1 MSYGTCLSCC
11 GFGLH
16 AARCWVALSG
26 WVPGAGAVIIIPL
39 WEDARLAGWMHIA
52 VFFMFVYCFS
62 WSQQGSLP
70 FVWRFELAGVTLFE
84 LGNACGV
91 GRLVWYGQ
99 VRSYFPFCSRVG
111 LRRDWLASC
120 DITLHRTARASCS
133 IDFFVHFILGVLDAV
148 ASLVMLYSSLQ
159 TCWG

>member
-1 MSYGTCLSCC
+1 MPRGV
-11 GFGLH
+11 
-16 AARCWVALSG
+16 WVALSG

-52 VFFMFVYCFS
+52 VFFMFVYSLS

-70 FVWRFELAGVTLFE
+70 FVGRFELAGVTLFE
-84 LGNACGV
+84 LGNACWRWA
-91 GRLVWYGQ
+91 GRLVWHGQ
-99 VRSYFPFCSRVG
+99 VRSYFPFLFSGWVETG
-111 LRRDWLASC
+111 FASC

-148 ASLVMLYSSLQ
+148 ASLVMLYSSLR
-159 TCWG
+159 TYWG